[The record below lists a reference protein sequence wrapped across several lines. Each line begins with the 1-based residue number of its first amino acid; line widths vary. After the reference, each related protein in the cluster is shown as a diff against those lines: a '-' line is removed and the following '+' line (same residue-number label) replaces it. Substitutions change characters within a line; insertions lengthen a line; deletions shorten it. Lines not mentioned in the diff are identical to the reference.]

1 MICPNTTVTPVV
13 RVGGSAYLHPPWPG
27 TACSAVPANRRK
39 AACMVSRV
47 RVWLNRTYAENVFF
61 MDQLRNNPHARPVDI
76 HATHGDADSP
86 VLAAADTA
94 DLEPEGLSPAAYVE
108 YALDQ
113 CAKRGIDVFVPRL
126 HQAAI
131 AAHREEFTAVGTAL
145 LAPPAASIEVFEDK
159 VTAYE
164 AVQAYG
170 VPVPPWFRVT
180 DADELVAAVEEL
192 EADGHR
198 ACFKPASGAGGVGFR
213 VVTRAPF
220 SLDHLSGF
228 PGPYVP
234 LDTVVAALREAGE
247 PVDWLVM
254 PRLEQPE
261 VSVDCLTGTDG
272 RVRMAVGRTKNGR
285 RRGFSLNPAWIE
297 PARRLAESFELH
309 HLTNIQFRMFG
320 DRPVLMDVNT
330 RPAGG
335 LHQLA
340 LCGINAPWAAV
351 RLALGE
357 ETGDVLPT
365 RLGQDYTV
373 VSGPRPVRPV
383 TLPQQAD
390 DTTTADA
397 DASVGQGVGHGVSAG
412 AAVGHGAGAPVPA
425 DVPAVADLPR
435 TVEVPGAMGLPM
447 VVEVPVGAVEPVEA
461 RSLAVAPQD
470 APPRAS
476 SPTACSAADRPL
488 AV

>member
-1 MICPNTTVTPVV
+1 
-13 RVGGSAYLHPPWPG
+13 
-27 TACSAVPANRRK
+27 
-39 AACMVSRV
+39 MVSRV

-61 MDQLRNNPHARPVDI
+61 MDQLRHNPHARPVDI

-126 HQAAI
+126 HQAAL
-131 AAHREEFTAVGTAL
+131 AAHREEFAAVGTAL
-145 LAPPAASIEVFEDK
+145 LAPPAEAIEVFEDK

-164 AVQAYG
+164 AVQAHG
-170 VPVPPWFRVT
+170 VPVPPWYRVT
-180 DADELVAAVEEL
+180 NADELVTAVEEL
-192 EADGHR
+192 EADGHK
-198 ACFKPASGAGGVGFR
+198 ACFKPAAGAGGVGFR

-220 SLDHLSGF
+220 SLSHLSGF
-228 PGPYVP
+228 PSPYVQ
-234 LDTVVAALREAGE
+234 LDMVVEAVRTAEE

-261 VSVDCLTGTDG
+261 VSVDCLTGPDG

-285 RRGFSLNPAWIE
+285 RRGFSQNPSWIE
-297 PARRLAESFELH
+297 PARRIAGQFGLH
-309 HLTNIQFRMFG
+309 YLTNIQFRMYG
-320 DRPVLMDVNT
+320 DEPVLMDVNT

-351 RLALGE
+351 QLALGE
-357 ETGDVLPT
+357 DPGDVLPT
-365 RLGQDYTV
+365 RLGPDYTV
-373 VSGPRPVRPV
+373 VSGTRPVR
-383 TLPQQAD
+383 
-390 DTTTADA
+390 
-397 DASVGQGVGHGVSAG
+397 SVS
-412 AAVGHGAGAPVPA
+412 VPHQVA
-425 DVPAVADLPR
+425 DVSVVPTVVA
-435 TVEVPGAMGLPM
+435 
-447 VVEVPVGAVEPVEA
+447 EPVEA
-461 RSLAVAPQD
+461 RHLAVAPP
-470 APPRAS
+470 AVCTPSAS
-476 SPTACSAADRPL
+476 ADRPL